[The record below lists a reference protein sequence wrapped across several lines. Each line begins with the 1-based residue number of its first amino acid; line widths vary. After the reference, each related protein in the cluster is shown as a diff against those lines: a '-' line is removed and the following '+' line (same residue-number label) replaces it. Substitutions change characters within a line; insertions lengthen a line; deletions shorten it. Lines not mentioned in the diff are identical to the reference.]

1 MLIRT
6 SDKDFSFGL
15 RYSDVTPKELYL
27 NRRKFLG
34 AGAAAL
40 GAFALPGNADAAT
53 LDGVNKTGP
62 NHSLLNDQQSP
73 KATVTTYNNYYEFGT
88 GKDEPSKNAPAWK
101 PNAAWPIRIEGEVKT
116 PKTINLADIMKLG
129 MEERIYRMRCVER
142 WSVVV
147 PWIGIPLATLLK
159 QVEPT
164 ANAKYVAFETYY
176 NSKEMLSAREAGIA
190 LPYVEGL
197 RMDEAMNP
205 LAILAVGIY
214 GETLPNQNG
223 APIRLVTPWKYGY
236 KGIKSITRIRF
247 VANQP
252 PTTWGLYS
260 SNEYGFY
267 SNVNPNVDHP
277 RWSQKEEQRLG
288 GGFLGSGTKM
298 PTTIYNGYGAQ
309 VASLYAGMDL
319 VKNH

>member
-6 SDKDFSFGL
+6 SSKDFNFGL
-15 RYSDVTPKELYL
+15 RYSDITPKEQYL

-40 GAFALPGNADAAT
+40 GALALPGEASAAV

-62 NHSLLNDQQSP
+62 LHKLLDDAAAP
-73 KATVTTYNNYYEFGT
+73 KDTVMHYNNYYEFGT
-88 GKDEPSKNAPAWK
+88 GKEDPGKKAPAWK
-101 PNAAWPIRIEGEVKT
+101 PNAVWPVRIEGEVKA

-142 WSVVV
+142 WSYVV
-147 PWIGIPLATLLK
+147 PWIGVPLATVLK
-159 QVEPT
+159 QVELT
-164 ANAKYVAFETYY
+164 GNAKYVAFETYY
-176 NSKEMLSAREAGIA
+176 NAKEMLSAREAGIA

-197 RMDEAMNP
+197 RLDEAMNP
-205 LAILAVGIY
+205 LAILAVGMY
-214 GETLPNQNG
+214 GESLPNQNG

-236 KGIKSITRIRF
+236 KGIKSITRIRL

-260 SNEYGFY
+260 SNEYGFF
-267 SNVNPNVDHP
+267 SNVNPDVDHP
-277 RWSQKEEQRLG
+277 RWSQKQEQRLG
-288 GGFLGSGTKM
+288 GGFLGQGSRM
-298 PTTIYNGYGAQ
+298 NTTIYNGYGAQ
-309 VASLYAGMDL
+309 VASLYSGMDL